1 MTRQKGC
8 TRTSTLYLGYF
19 SITGSVLTEKHLP
32 HTNSLP
38 SSRLDL
44 APLSIT
50 SYRLKET
57 VASVMADQFIG
68 LTILATLN
76 EPPNTQVRG
85 LVTAVVEQQLT
96 LSKGMAFG
104 SIRRL
109 PVKY

>member
-1 MTRQKGC
+1 MYEVSKPLFAFYIR
-8 TRTSTLYLGYF
+8 YL
-19 SITGSVLTEKHLP
+19 SITGSLLTEKHLP
-32 HTNSLP
+32 HTSSLP
-38 SSRLDL
+38 SSRLDSV
-44 APLSIT
+44 PLSII

-96 LSKGMAFG
+96 LNKGMAFG
-104 SIRRL
+104 SMRRL
-109 PVKY
+109 PVNY